1 MTSYRLTDKDSL
13 PRLPRGGLSSAPPR
27 AGLQT
32 LDDSGLVYDLGN
44 ERPFLA
50 RSTPPASLY
59 RTAADRPS
67 SPGASGQTWRLM
79 QEMQEQLKLYKKELE
94 KKDDLI
100 TSLATGSKGHETPK
114 INGYFS
120 SGDPAYPPQPPPQPP
135 PTGGRTLHYRMAAE
149 SATGELAAMQV
160 KAERLQAELGET
172 KNRCAIKDV
181 QIRDLESEVQSYKED
196 NARQVALVQT
206 LRNRIREMDDETG
219 TLSVVKGR
227 GEITIQAL
235 QKEVREYQDR
245 VAELEGRLRFKERR
259 HVTFLTDQNFRSHIN
274 EREGAEQSSQSW
286 ERKYRDLCTE
296 VGRCINLDTA
306 AGSIPDVIE
315 KVTHKINTILEE
327 NTMLRGRLSTLTEA
341 LNSSEL
347 ETKASRETIMRLV
360 SEVGREQRNLSQ
372 INTSTEQLRMD
383 REEAIR
389 SKEALVRENQL
400 LRERIES
407 SEKAWKSTRDELE
420 HREGRVQ
427 TMDEKLRTSQYTA
440 KAAQTQL
447 DTFKQAIASL
457 LSDGHHIVHERED
470 DIKDR
475 IRAIMGSSRDKQ
487 AESEMLDLKVKEL
500 TKQLESQC
508 ELHQQAIR
516 RAKKAEAH
524 VNDFKER
531 LNNMEGELSS
541 ADVLRDGLRTDKQ
554 RYLEFLE
561 KMARVMKLDEIALD
575 VGFDLNG
582 DALVARA
589 QQLVHME
596 GDSLKDR
603 TTHVYNLQR
612 KVKQQ
617 KEQLESKDL
626 HMDLLRKKI
635 GQLEEKLQGR
645 NELAL
650 ERDDASMKI
659 RKLQKQVERLQGQL
673 GNARAHN
680 TELKAKLQEVT
691 DLKVRTL
698 QQKDHIKD
706 QEDELLRLRLM
717 KEKLGKKVSNLKSEM
732 QMTEAESEE
741 TKVLS
746 SNTVQALSNELRST
760 KLALDEVAR
769 REKELVD
776 FRQVIARMLGLEI
789 HTLAVPNYE
798 IIARLE
804 KLVNA
809 HHSHAATTLG
819 VETALDDQF
828 VEGYVD
834 ARRFLKTSPRSP
846 RRARSVSPT
855 RRYYQTQ

>member
-1 MTSYRLTDKDSL
+1 MTSYRLTDKDTL

-32 LDDSGLVYDLGN
+32 LDDSGLVYDIGN

-59 RTAADRPS
+59 RTADRPA

-100 TSLATGSKGHETPK
+100 TSLATGSKGPETPK

-120 SGDPAYPPQPPPQPP
+120 SGDPAYPPQPPAQPP

-181 QIRDLESEVQSYKED
+181 QIRDMETEIQSYKED

-206 LRNRIREMDDETG
+206 LRNRIREMEDETG

-235 QKEVREYQDR
+235 QKEMREYQDR
-245 VAELEGRLRFKERR
+245 VAELEGRLR
-259 HVTFLTDQNFRSHIN
+259 SHIS
-274 EREGAEQSSQSW
+274 EREDAEQKSQSW

-427 TMDEKLRTSQYTA
+427 TMDEQLRTSQYTA

-457 LSDGHHIVHERED
+457 LSDGHVIIHERED

-475 IRAIMGSSRDKQ
+475 IRSIMGSSRDKQ
-487 AESEMLDLKVKEL
+487 AEAEMLDLKVKEL

-516 RAKKAEAH
+516 RAKKAEAG
-524 VNDFKER
+524 VGDLKDR

-650 ERDDASMKI
+650 ERDDAAMKI

-673 GNARAHN
+673 GNARHQN

-698 QQKDHIKD
+698 QQKDHIKE

-717 KEKLGKKVSNLKSEM
+717 KEKLGKKVSNLKSEI

-809 HHSHAATTLG
+809 HHAHTATTLG
-819 VETALDDQF
+819 VETALDDNF
-828 VEGYVD
+828 VAGYED

-846 RRARSVSPT
+846 RRARSVSPA

>member
-32 LDDSGLVYDLGN
+32 LDDSGLVYDIGN

-59 RTAADRPS
+59 RTADRPA

-100 TSLATGSKGHETPK
+100 TSLATGGKGPETPK

-120 SGDPAYPPQPPPQPP
+120 AGDPAYPPQPPSQPP
-135 PTGGRTLHYRMAAE
+135 PTGGRTMHYRLAAE

-160 KAERLQAELGET
+160 KAERLQAELGES

-181 QIRDLESEVQSYKED
+181 QIRDLETEIQSYKED

-206 LRNRIREMDDETG
+206 LRNRIREMEDETG

-245 VAELEGRLRFKERR
+245 VAELEGRLRG
-259 HVTFLTDQNFRSHIN
+259 HIS
-274 EREGAEQSSQSW
+274 EREESEQKSQSW

-296 VGRCINLDTA
+296 VGRCISLDTA

-315 KVTHKINTILEE
+315 KVTHKINSILEE

-360 SEVGREQRNLSQ
+360 SEVSREQRNLSQ
-372 INTSTEQLRMD
+372 INTSTEQLRME
-383 REEAIR
+383 REEAMR

-407 SEKAWKSTRDELE
+407 SEKAWKSTREELE
-420 HREGRVQ
+420 HREGRVH
-427 TMDEKLRTSQYTA
+427 TMDEQLRNSQYTA

-457 LSDGHHIVHERED
+457 LSDGQVIVHERED

-475 IRAIMGSSRDKQ
+475 IRSIMGSSRDKH
-487 AESEMLDLKVKEL
+487 AESDMLNLKVKEL

-516 RAKKAEAH
+516 RAKKAEAD
-524 VNDFKER
+524 VGDFKDR
-531 LNNMEGELSS
+531 LTNLEGELSS

-589 QQLVHME
+589 QQLVNME

-650 ERDDASMKI
+650 ERDDAAMKI

-673 GNARAHN
+673 GNARAQN

-706 QEDELLRLRLM
+706 QEEELLRLRLM
-717 KEKLGKKVSNLKSEM
+717 KDKLGKKVSNLKSEI

-809 HHSHAATTLG
+809 HHAHTATTLG
-819 VETALDDQF
+819 VETALDENF
-828 VEGYVD
+828 VVGYED

>member
-32 LDDSGLVYDLGN
+32 LDDSGLVYDIGN

-59 RTAADRPS
+59 RTADRPA

-100 TSLATGSKGHETPK
+100 TSLATGGKGPETPK

-120 SGDPAYPPQPPPQPP
+120 SGDPAYPPQPPSQPP
-135 PTGGRTLHYRMAAE
+135 PTGGRTMHYRLAAE

-160 KAERLQAELGET
+160 KAERLQAELGES

-181 QIRDLESEVQSYKED
+181 QIRDLETEIQSYKED

-206 LRNRIREMDDETG
+206 LRNRIREMEDETG

-245 VAELEGRLRFKERR
+245 VAELEGRLRG
-259 HVTFLTDQNFRSHIN
+259 HIS
-274 EREGAEQSSQSW
+274 EREESEQKSQSW

-296 VGRCINLDTA
+296 VGRCISLDTA

-315 KVTHKINTILEE
+315 KVTHKINSILEE

-360 SEVGREQRNLSQ
+360 SEVSREQRNLSQ
-372 INTSTEQLRMD
+372 INTSTEQLRME
-383 REEAIR
+383 REEAMR

-407 SEKAWKSTRDELE
+407 SEKAWKSTREELE
-420 HREGRVQ
+420 HREGRVH
-427 TMDEKLRTSQYTA
+427 TMDEQLRNSQYTA

-457 LSDGHHIVHERED
+457 LSDGQVIVHERED

-475 IRAIMGSSRDKQ
+475 IRSIMGSSRDKH
-487 AESEMLDLKVKEL
+487 AESDMLNLKVKEL

-516 RAKKAEAH
+516 RAKKAEAD
-524 VNDFKER
+524 VGDFKDR
-531 LNNMEGELSS
+531 LTNLEGELSS

-589 QQLVHME
+589 QQLVNME

-650 ERDDASMKI
+650 ERDDAAMKI

-673 GNARAHN
+673 GNARAQN

-706 QEDELLRLRLM
+706 QEEELLRLRLM
-717 KEKLGKKVSNLKSEM
+717 KDKLGKKVSNLKSEI

-809 HHSHAATTLG
+809 HHAHTATTLG
-819 VETALDDQF
+819 VETALDENF
-828 VEGYVD
+828 VVGYED

>member
-1 MTSYRLTDKDSL
+1 MTSYRLTDKDTL

-32 LDDSGLVYDLGN
+32 LDDSGLVYDIGN

-59 RTAADRPS
+59 RTAADRPA

-100 TSLATGSKGHETPK
+100 TSLATGSKGPETPK

-120 SGDPAYPPQPPPQPP
+120 SGDPAYPPQPPAQPP
-135 PTGGRTLHYRMAAE
+135 PTGARTLHYRMAAE

-181 QIRDLESEVQSYKED
+181 QIRDMETEIQSYKED

-206 LRNRIREMDDETG
+206 LRNRIREMEDETG

-235 QKEVREYQDR
+235 QKEMREYQDR
-245 VAELEGRLRFKERR
+245 VAELEGRLR
-259 HVTFLTDQNFRSHIN
+259 SHIS
-274 EREGAEQSSQSW
+274 EREDAEQKSQSW

-296 VGRCINLDTA
+296 VGRCISLDTA

-427 TMDEKLRTSQYTA
+427 TMDEQLRTSQYTA

-457 LSDGHHIVHERED
+457 LSDGHVIIHERED

-475 IRAIMGSSRDKQ
+475 IRSIMGSSRDKQ
-487 AESEMLDLKVKEL
+487 AEAEMLDLKVKEL

-516 RAKKAEAH
+516 RAKKAEAG
-524 VNDFKER
+524 VGDLKDR

-650 ERDDASMKI
+650 ERDDAAMKI

-673 GNARAHN
+673 GNARHQN

-698 QQKDHIKD
+698 QQKDHIKE

-717 KEKLGKKVSNLKSEM
+717 KEKLGKKVSNLKSEI

-809 HHSHAATTLG
+809 HHAHTATTLG
-819 VETALDDQF
+819 VETALDDNF
-828 VEGYVD
+828 VAGYED

-846 RRARSVSPT
+846 RRARSVSPA